1 MKKKEHRQKGLQ
13 DIIKHSDLSIIGA
26 SEGKKKEQ

>member
-1 MKKKEHRQKGLQ
+1 LQ

-26 SEGKKKEQ
+26 SEGKKKEQWRRIEEIMA